1 MSTTPNLL
9 IALIAISQNLKEITF
24 NSAID
29 LLDEAMCSNK
39 GESLTGTTTTLA
51 QSDFLTN
58 MFLKFTG
65 SLSGDNTIT
74 LPSGCAKL
82 FMVLNSTTGG
92 HNLIFK
98 VGTGAATVTISDAN
112 PHLLY
117 SDGLNTV
124 YKAS

>member
-9 IALIAISQNLKEITF
+9 IALIAISQNLKEVTF
-24 NSAID
+24 NTAID

-39 GESLTGTTTTLA
+39 GEAISGSTTALSQT
-51 QSDFLTN
+51 DFLTN

-65 SLSGDNTIT
+65 ALTGNNTIT

-92 HNLIFK
+92 HNLIFT
-98 VGTGAATVTISDAN
+98 VGTGASTVTISDAN
-112 PHLLY
+112 PHLMY
-117 SDGLNTV
+117 SDGVGNV
-124 YKAS
+124 YK